1 MVHALRFS
9 RSFLSMLML
18 FLSMTSL
25 ILANAPGKPK
35 EFRVIPEGNGFAP
48 ATVKLSWVAPSNDTA
63 LQYVVFMATMT
74 ANGSTDFKAVIE
86 TWQTSAIMK
95 DIPAGTHKFYVVARA
110 KGAQSDP
117 SEKVSITIRG
127 EEPNTFGIII
137 DPLIQNI
144 LEGKPYN
151 YQVKLQYPES
161 YKGGFAY
168 KLEKAP
174 AGMTISDKGQ
184 IEWANPVSG
193 THEIIVSAWMLEA
206 PKAQAAK
213 TFKII
218 VGTEKKNFEI
228 ISKPKEIACLNKL
241 YVYEAVA
248 RVPVDGGTVI
258 WSLFEQIDG
267 ISIDEKTGRLTWTP
281 TKVGSQ
287 RVKIKAMFIKGN
299 DTLVTYQSWTITVKE
314 NCENV
319 PAPPCSKFV
328 GMLKD
333 DNGNPILNGKV
344 KFIRLEKDNSGP
356 SAYEAQ
362 VKNGQWMIFVRAG
375 SYKIRFEG
383 EGFIAEWY
391 ENVVEM
397 ADAKVVIAECDKITE
412 IPAKVTLKAKP
423 EFKVIEGMVKDSEGN
438 PVPNSMVSFM
448 VIERNG
454 GNKDGGMRF
463 NVKTNDKGN
472 YRIEIPAGMTYIA
485 MAMPNEQL
493 AKSHTHVYYDGKLN
507 ANDALRFTVNGFME
521 INFTLLKK
529 AVYNNGLAV
538 SLKDTNG
545 IGIKGR
551 VTLLPVHKDKE
562 PKKGMAITIETDSNG
577 NALFTNIEPGMYVLQ
592 GIPHTRAYA
601 PGFYTSTGF
610 AAMSWKEATKTEVGE
625 VMITLVYD
633 IRLRPV
639 LGKRGAA
646 RVDGII
652 KGRGMM
658 AKSDSPLAE
667 EILGG
672 ALLFA
677 LDENNDIADYAMSD
691 NAGTYS
697 MFDLGQG
704 TFSIMADMVDFEPAF
719 GTVSTDYA
727 NAMNVNSSITMGS
740 SALSVEEPSMIS
752 GEDVYPNPA
761 SASITVSGIKM
772 QGDVTIRIF
781 SNTGMM
787 MAEFPYTINGNH
799 ITFSVNDF
807 ATGSYMFQ
815 IMQNNAVMNGQFSI
829 IR

>member
-1 MVHALRFS
+1 MVHTLRFS
-9 RSFLSMLML
+9 RSLLSMLML

-25 ILANAPGKPK
+25 VLANAPGKPK
-35 EFRVIPEGNGFAP
+35 EFRVIPEGNGIAP
-48 ATVKLSWVAPSNDTA
+48 ATIKLSWVAPSDDTT
-63 LQYVVFMATMT
+63 LEYVVFMSSIVG
-74 ANGSTDFKAVIE
+74 NVPTDFKAIIE
-86 TWQTSAIMK
+86 TWQTSATVK
-95 DIPAGTHKFYVVARA
+95 DVPAGTHKFYVIARA

-117 SEKVSITIRG
+117 SEKITITIRG
-127 EEPNTFGIII
+127 EEPNTFAIII
-137 DPLIQNI
+137 DPLIQNVQS
-144 LEGKPYN
+144 GKAYFH
-151 YQVKLQYPES
+151 QVKLQFPES
-161 YKGGFAY
+161 YKGGFGY
-168 KLEKAP
+168 KLERAP
-174 AGMTISDKGQ
+174 AGMTISDNGK
-184 IEWANPVSG
+184 IEWANPIPG
-193 THEIIVSAWMLEA
+193 TYEIIVTAWMLEA
-206 PKAQAAK
+206 PRSQAAK
-213 TFKII
+213 TFKVI
-218 VGTEKKNFEI
+218 VSGQNKSFEI

-248 RVPVDGGTVI
+248 RVPGDGGTI
-258 WSLFEQIDG
+258 FWSLFESVDG
-267 ISIDEKTGRLTWTP
+267 MSIDEKTGRLTWTP

-319 PAPPCSKFV
+319 PAPPCARFI

-333 DNGNPILNGKV
+333 DAGNLILNGKV
-344 KFIRLEKDNSGP
+344 KAIRLEKDNNGP

-362 VKNGQWMIFVRAG
+362 VKNGQWLLFVRAG

-383 EGFIAEWY
+383 EGFVSEWF
-391 ENVVEM
+391 ENAVEM
-397 ADAKVVIAECDKITE
+397 ADAKVVIAECDKITD
-412 IPAKVTLKAKP
+412 ILGKVTLKAKP
-423 EFKVIEGMVKDSEGN
+423 AMKAIEGMVKDSEGN

-454 GNKDGGMRF
+454 GSKDGGMRF
-463 NVKTNDKGN
+463 NVKTNAQGN
-472 YRIEIPAGMTYIA
+472 YRIEVPAGMTYIA
-485 MAMPNEQL
+485 MATPNEQL
-493 AKSHTHVYYDGKLN
+493 HKTHTHVYYDGKLN
-507 ANDALRFTVNGFME
+507 ANDALRFTVNDVMV

-551 VTLLPVHKDKE
+551 VTLLPVQKDKE

-577 NALFTNIEPGMYVLQ
+577 NALFSNIEPGMYIIQ

-610 AAMSWKEATKTEVGE
+610 AAMSWKEATRVEVGE

-667 EILGG
+667 EALGG

-677 LDENNDIADYAMSD
+677 LDENNEIADYAMSD
-691 NAGTYS
+691 DAGTYS

-704 TFSIMADMVDFEPAF
+704 TFSLMADMVDFEPAF
-719 GTVSTDYA
+719 GTVSTDYV
-727 NAMNVNSSITMGS
+727 NAMNVNSSITMGNS
-740 SALSVEEPSMIS
+740 TLSADEPSMIS
-752 GEDVYPNPA
+752 GENVYPNPA
-761 SASITVSGIKM
+761 HSQITISGFAM

-781 SNTGMM
+781 SQAGMM
-787 MAEFPYTINGNH
+787 LAEFPSSINGNH
-799 ITFSVNDF
+799 ITFPVNDL
-807 ATGSYMFQ
+807 AIGSYMFQ
-815 IMQNNAVMNGQFSI
+815 IMQNNTVMNGQFSI

>member
-1 MVHALRFS
+1 MVQALRFS
-9 RSFLSMLML
+9 RSLLSKLML
-18 FLSMTSL
+18 LLSMTSL
-25 ILANAPGKPK
+25 VLANAPGKPK
-35 EFRVIPEGNGFAP
+35 EFRVIPEGNGIAP
-48 ATVKLSWVAPSNDTA
+48 GTVKLSWIAPSDDTT
-63 LQYVVFMATMT
+63 LQYVVYMASIVG
-74 ANGSTDFKAVIE
+74 NVPTDFKAIIE
-86 TWQTSAIMK
+86 TWQTSATVK
-95 DIPAGTHKFYVVARA
+95 DLPAGTHKFYVVTRS

-117 SEKVSITIRG
+117 TDKISITIRG

-144 LEGKPYN
+144 PEGKPYY
-151 YQVKLQYPES
+151 YQVKLQYPGS

-174 AGMTISDKGQ
+174 TGMTISDNGK
-184 IEWANPVSG
+184 IEWANPIAG
-193 THEIIVSAWMLEA
+193 TYEIFVSAWMLEA
-206 PKAQAAK
+206 PKSQAAK

-267 ISIDEKTGRLTWTP
+267 ISIDEKSGRLTWTP

-314 NCENV
+314 NCDNV
-319 PAPPCSKFV
+319 PAPPCAKLV
-328 GMLKD
+328 GMLRD
-333 DNGNPILNGKV
+333 DNGNPIANGKV
-344 KFIRLEKDNSGP
+344 KVIRLEKDNLGP

-362 VKNGQWMIFVRAG
+362 VKNGQWMVMVRAG

-383 EGFIAEWY
+383 EGFVSEWF
-391 ENVVEM
+391 ENVYEM
-397 ADAKVVIAECDKITE
+397 GEAKVVIAECDKITE
-412 IPAKVTLKAKP
+412 IPAKVTLKEKP
-423 EFKVIEGMVKDSEGN
+423 AMKVIEGMVKDSDGN

-454 GNKDGGMRF
+454 GSKDGGMRF
-463 NVKTNDKGN
+463 AIKTNAQGN
-472 YRIEIPAGMTYIA
+472 YRIEVPAGMTYIA
-485 MAMPNEQL
+485 MATPNEAL
-493 AKSHTHVYYDGKLN
+493 AKTHTHVYYDGKLN
-507 ANDALRFTVNGFME
+507 ANDALRFTVNDVMV

-538 SLKDTNG
+538 ALKDTNG

-551 VTLLPVHKDKE
+551 VTLIPVQKDKE

-577 NALFTNIEPGMYVLQ
+577 NALFSNIEPGIYIIQ
-592 GIPHTRAYA
+592 GIPNTRAYA

-610 AAMSWKEATKTEVGE
+610 AAMSWKEAKRVEVGE

-658 AKSDSPLAE
+658 TKAESPFAE
-667 EILGG
+667 QELGG

-719 GTVSTDYA
+719 GSISTDYV
-727 NAMNVNSSITMGS
+727 NASIVNSSITMGS
-740 SALSVEEPSMIS
+740 SALSVEEPSMIL

-761 SASITVSGIKM
+761 NAQITVSGITL
-772 QGDVTIRIF
+772 QGDVIVRIF

-787 MAEFPYTINGNH
+787 ISEFPVNINGNQ
-799 ITFSVNDF
+799 ITFPVNEL
-807 ATGSYMFQ
+807 AVGSYMFR

>member
-1 MVHALRFS
+1 
-9 RSFLSMLML
+9 
-18 FLSMTSL
+18 
-25 ILANAPGKPK
+25 
-35 EFRVIPEGNGFAP
+35 
-48 ATVKLSWVAPSNDTA
+48 
-63 LQYVVFMATMT
+63 
-74 ANGSTDFKAVIE
+74 
-86 TWQTSAIMK
+86 
-95 DIPAGTHKFYVVARA
+95 
-110 KGAQSDP
+110 
-117 SEKVSITIRG
+117 
-127 EEPNTFGIII
+127 
-137 DPLIQNI
+137 
-144 LEGKPYN
+144 
-151 YQVKLQYPES
+151 
-161 YKGGFAY
+161 
-168 KLEKAP
+168 
-174 AGMTISDKGQ
+174 
-184 IEWANPVSG
+184 
-193 THEIIVSAWMLEA
+193 MLEA
-206 PKAQAAK
+206 PRSQAAK

-228 ISKPKEIACLNKL
+228 ISKPKEIACINKL

-248 RVPVDGGTVI
+248 RVPADGGTVI

-267 ISIDEKTGRLTWTP
+267 ISIDEKSGRLTWTP

-299 DTLVTYQSWTITVKE
+299 DTIVTYQSWTITVKE

-344 KFIRLEKDNSGP
+344 KFIRLEKDNLGP
-356 SAYEAQ
+356 SSYETT
-362 VKNGQWMIFVRAG
+362 VKNGQWMVFVRAG

-383 EGFIAEWY
+383 EGFISEWF

-397 ADAKVVIAECDKITE
+397 GDAKVVIAECDKITD
-412 IPAKVTLKAKP
+412 ILGKVTLKEKP
-423 EFKVIEGMVKDSEGN
+423 AMKVIEGMVKDSEGN
-438 PVPNSMVSFM
+438 PVSNSMVSFM
-448 VIERNG
+448 IIERNG
-454 GNKDGGMRF
+454 GSKDGGMRF
-463 NVKTNDKGN
+463 AVKTNDKGN
-472 YRIEIPAGMTYIA
+472 YRIEVPAGMTYIA
-485 MAMPNEQL
+485 MATPNEAL
-493 AKSHTHVYYDGKLN
+493 AKTHTHVYYDGKLN
-507 ANDALRFTVNGFME
+507 ANDALRFTVNDVMV

-538 SLKDTNG
+538 ALKDTNG

-551 VTLLPVHKDKE
+551 VTLIPVQKDKE

-577 NALFTNIEPGMYVLQ
+577 NALFSNIEPGMYILQ
-592 GIPHTRAYA
+592 GIPNTRAYA

-610 AAMSWKEATKTEVGE
+610 AAMSWKEANRIEVGE

-658 AKSDSPLAE
+658 TKGESPFAE
-667 EILGG
+667 QELGG

-691 NAGTYS
+691 DAGTYS

-719 GTVSTDYA
+719 GSISTDYV
-727 NAMNVNSSITMGS
+727 NARTVNSSITMGS
-740 SALSVEEPSMIS
+740 SALSVEEPSMIL

-761 SASITVSGIKM
+761 NAQITVSGITM

-787 MAEFPYTINGNH
+787 ISEFPVNINGNQ
-799 ITFSVNDF
+799 ITFPVNDL
-807 ATGSYMFQ
+807 AVGSYMFR